1 MNTTDNTPQA
11 LANPKP
17 DVPMSTA
24 AVDCTAPPEMRI
36 ELPVPIVHAL
46 EVEVPSAGEGPF
58 MLSSKGIDVATG
70 LGPYVDPPHLGTRG
84 PDTVS
89 REFGDPNHMSYHDPK
104 RQRDQS

>member
-17 DVPMSTA
+17 DVPMSTG
-24 AVDCTAPPEMRI
+24 AVACTAPPEMSR
-36 ELPVPIVHAL
+36 EFPVPTVHAL
-46 EVEVPSAGEGPF
+46 EIELPSAGEGPF

-70 LGPYVDPPHLGTRG
+70 LGAYVDPPQLGTRG

-89 REFGDPNHMSYHDPK
+89 RELEIPTT
-104 RQRDQS
+104 